1 MKIYSKQYYSLGQRL
16 HKSFRGM
23 IQERDYQLPLFKDD
37 IEVKNDRINDMQKL
51 SIWIEMNYV
60 WNEDTYGKKVW
71 TYH

>member
-37 IEVKNDRINDMQKL
+37 IEVKNDRINDMQKV
-51 SIWIEMNYV
+51 SI
-60 WNEDTYGKKVW
+60 
-71 TYH
+71 